1 MTNKTAALQVER
13 VNVSFGGLRALNDV
27 YLEIAK
33 NEVVGLI
40 GPNGAGKTTLFNALC
55 GLVTPDSGE
64 LHLNGKKHDFPKP
77 FELVDLGI
85 ARTLQGVGLFGDL
98 TVLENV
104 MIGAQHL
111 AQTGLISAAL
121 GRNRKDEDQIRNKA
135 RVALERVYAGGIAHR
150 RADTLA
156 YPDTKRV
163 AIARALVSEPKI
175 LMLDEPAGGLGAQ
188 DIEWMN
194 SLIKNLSVDMSV
206 LLIEHHMDVVM
217 SVCSRLYVLNFGEV
231 IASGDAETV
240 RLCAAIQQLW
250 LLILGQETTMSL
262 NVSNLTVHHGAICAV
277 NQVSLAVPTGKLA
290 AVIGANGA
298 GKTTLLRALS
308 GLNHPTHGSIMWK
321 GERIVG
327 MKPEALVRRGISHVS
342 EGKSVIPEL
351 TVRENLELGA
361 IWRRNAKES
370 KESIDQVVSI
380 FPRLGERLQQRA
392 DTLSGGERQMLAI
405 GRAIM
410 SKPQLLLLD
419 EPSLGLAP
427 LVIEHI
433 FQTIRD
439 LTTSMNLTVL
449 LVEQN
454 AMGALK
460 IADLGIVLNL
470 GKVVAI
476 NHAQALIDDPAV
488 RAAYLGY

>member
-1 MTNKTAALQVER
+1 
-13 VNVSFGGLRALNDV
+13 
-27 YLEIAK
+27 LE
-33 NEVVGLI
+33 
-40 GPNGAGKTTLFNALC
+40 
-55 GLVTPDSGE
+55 
-64 LHLNGKKHDFPKP
+64 
-77 FELVDLGI
+77 
-85 ARTLQGVGLFGDL
+85 
-98 TVLENV
+98 
-104 MIGAQHL
+104 
-111 AQTGLISAAL
+111 
-121 GRNRKDEDQIRNKA
+121 
-135 RVALERVYAGGIAHR
+135 
-150 RADTLA
+150 
-156 YPDTKRV
+156 
-163 AIARALVSEPKI
+163 
-175 LMLDEPAGGLGAQ
+175 
-188 DIEWMN
+188 
-194 SLIKNLSVDMSV
+194 
-206 LLIEHHMDVVM
+206 
-217 SVCSRLYVLNFGEV
+217 
-231 IASGDAETV
+231 
-240 RLCAAIQQLW
+240 
-250 LLILGQETTMSL
+250 QEATMSL

-290 AVIGANGA
+290 AIIGANGA

-308 GLNHPTHGSIMWK
+308 GLNHPTHGSVMWK
-321 GERIVG
+321 GEKIVG
-327 MKPEALVRRGISHVS
+327 MKPEVLVRRGISHVS

-427 LVIEHI
+427 LVIEQI

-470 GKVVAI
+470 GKVVAM

>member
-1 MTNKTAALQVER
+1 
-13 VNVSFGGLRALNDV
+13 
-27 YLEIAK
+27 
-33 NEVVGLI
+33 
-40 GPNGAGKTTLFNALC
+40 
-55 GLVTPDSGE
+55 
-64 LHLNGKKHDFPKP
+64 
-77 FELVDLGI
+77 
-85 ARTLQGVGLFGDL
+85 
-98 TVLENV
+98 
-104 MIGAQHL
+104 
-111 AQTGLISAAL
+111 
-121 GRNRKDEDQIRNKA
+121 
-135 RVALERVYAGGIAHR
+135 
-150 RADTLA
+150 
-156 YPDTKRV
+156 
-163 AIARALVSEPKI
+163 
-175 LMLDEPAGGLGAQ
+175 
-188 DIEWMN
+188 
-194 SLIKNLSVDMSV
+194 
-206 LLIEHHMDVVM
+206 
-217 SVCSRLYVLNFGEV
+217 
-231 IASGDAETV
+231 
-240 RLCAAIQQLW
+240 
-250 LLILGQETTMSL
+250 MSL

-277 NQVSLAVPTGKLA
+277 NQVSIAVPTGKLA
-290 AVIGANGA
+290 AIIGANGA

-308 GLNHPTHGSIMWK
+308 GLNHPTHGSVMWK
-321 GERIVG
+321 GEKIVG
-327 MKPEALVRRGISHVS
+327 LKPEVLVRRGISHVS

-380 FPRLGERLQQRA
+380 FPRLGERIQQRA

-427 LVIEHI
+427 LVIEQI

-454 AMGALK
+454 AMGALR